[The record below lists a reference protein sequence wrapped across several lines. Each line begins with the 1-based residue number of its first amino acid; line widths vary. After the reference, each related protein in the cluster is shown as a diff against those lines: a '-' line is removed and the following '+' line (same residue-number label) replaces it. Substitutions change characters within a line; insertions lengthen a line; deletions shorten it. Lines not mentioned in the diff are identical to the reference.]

1 MDEPYVVISHTGTSP
16 AKVTMMDKVMQ
27 EDWLPRIAKS
37 ETKDEQLDALIE
49 QVDYLTE
56 KLAEMGEADTPQS
69 VETLNEKLKVLSHS
83 TDGNLARIREI
94 GRKVDKLLDR
104 VTILE
109 AKMDELS
116 GISERIA
123 KLEETTALNDF
134 I

>member
-1 MDEPYVVISHTGTSP
+1 MADDV
-16 AKVTMMDKVMQ
+16 KTMMDRVGQ
-27 EDWLPRIAKS
+27 EDWLPSIHAAMDELQRIAKP
-37 ETKDEQLDALIE
+37 ETRDKTIDALTE

-56 KLAEMGEADTPQS
+56 KLAEMEEADTPQS

-83 TDGNLARIREI
+83 AEGNLARIREVS
-94 GRKVDKLLDR
+94 RKVDKLLDR

>member
-1 MDEPYVVISHTGTSP
+1 MADDV
-16 AKVTMMDKVMQ
+16 KTMMDKVMQ

-123 KLEETTALNDF
+123 KLEETAALNDF